1 MRVSMRNRIDAA
13 INSIGQG
20 ERPPS
25 IAPQIYRLGFV
36 LPSPGQLYGQPFADA
51 LRSAA
56 HVSNA
61 PIDVR
66 IAHVEI
72 SSPLTAADLVR
83 SMSAEC
89 HAISVTAALCPS
101 LTDAIEEARSNG
113 IYVVATGT
121 PLHESGAVHYVGVD
135 HWKVGRNAAWA
146 FDHFNSA
153 DGTIGILLGHPRYRN
168 QETIEAGFRSY
179 FREYGRPSTKL
190 QSHLT
195 YDSNE
200 VAQEMTENLIAS
212 HPNLTGLLVTSG
224 ALNGVMKAVK
234 KTHTKLTVV
243 SFGMLD
249 VAWEGLIDGSVTLN
263 MAPPV
268 RRLANEVLAKL
279 VSWRQKRGE
288 TGNSVVLPFETH
300 TPENI

>member
-1 MRVSMRNRIDAA
+1 MPRPTIRMIAATAGVSVATVNRYVAGSGSVRVSMRNRIDAA

-101 LTDAIEEARSNG
+101 LTDAIE
-113 IYVVATGT
+113 
-121 PLHESGAVHYVGVD
+121 
-135 HWKVGRNAAWA
+135 
-146 FDHFNSA
+146 
-153 DGTIGILLGHPRYRN
+153 
-168 QETIEAGFRSY
+168 
-179 FREYGRPSTKL
+179 
-190 QSHLT
+190 
-195 YDSNE
+195 
-200 VAQEMTENLIAS
+200 
-212 HPNLTGLLVTSG
+212 
-224 ALNGVMKAVK
+224 
-234 KTHTKLTVV
+234 
-243 SFGMLD
+243 
-249 VAWEGLIDGSVTLN
+249 
-263 MAPPV
+263 
-268 RRLANEVLAKL
+268 
-279 VSWRQKRGE
+279 
-288 TGNSVVLPFETH
+288 
-300 TPENI
+300 